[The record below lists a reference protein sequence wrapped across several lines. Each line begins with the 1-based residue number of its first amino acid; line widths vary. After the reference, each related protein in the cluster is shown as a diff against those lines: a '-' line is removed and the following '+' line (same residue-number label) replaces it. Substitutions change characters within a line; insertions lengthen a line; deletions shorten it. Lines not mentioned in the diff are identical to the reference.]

1 MMASL
6 SIFVKCMK
14 LKSNMAKEWADN
26 FIEVGELRK
35 MIEHLEDYEFIA
47 ITTRGEMYKTEHKIQ
62 HVEDSTSIGFWELRC
77 E

>member
-1 MMASL
+1 MISL
-6 SIFVKCMK
+6 RSFEKQ
-14 LKSNMAKEWADN
+14 LKSKNNMAKEWADN
-26 FIEVGELRK
+26 FITVGELRK

-47 ITTRGEMYKTEHKIQ
+47 ITIRGETYKTEHKIQ

>member
-1 MMASL
+1 MTSL
-6 SIFVKCMK
+6 RSFEKQ
-14 LKSNMAKEWADN
+14 LKSKNNMAKEWADN

-47 ITTRGEMYKTEHKIQ
+47 ITIRGEMYKTEHKIQ

>member
-1 MMASL
+1 MT
-6 SIFVKCMK
+6 
-14 LKSNMAKEWADN
+14 KEWTDS
-26 FIEVGELRK
+26 FIEVGKLRK

-47 ITTRGEMYKTEHKIQ
+47 ITIRGEMYKTEHKIQ